1 LAYNSR
7 LVLVKSCLANI
18 PVYLLSFIKFP
29 KWVIRLIESQ
39 MGHCLWNNDGDC
51 PRYHLANWQLVSMKK
66 EFGGLGVP
74 NLRDLNIC
82 LLASWVRRYAN
93 DSDKTWRQLIDF
105 KYKTSSPNILTCR
118 DAWASSF
125 WHGAMWAAEV
135 AKMGYRWRVEK
146 GDKIRFW
153 EDVWLGSSS
162 LAIQYWELYCI
173 INEHNKTIAEIWD
186 GVQS

>member
-1 LAYNSR
+1 
-7 LVLVKSCLANI
+7 
-18 PVYLLSFIKFP
+18 
-29 KWVIRLIESQ
+29 
-39 MGHCLWNNDGDC
+39 
-51 PRYHLANWQLVSMKK
+51 
-66 EFGGLGVP
+66 
-74 NLRDLNIC
+74 
-82 LLASWVRRYAN
+82 
-93 DSDKTWRQLIDF
+93 
-105 KYKTSSPNILTCR
+105 
-118 DAWASSF
+118 
-125 WHGAMWAAEV
+125 MWAAEV